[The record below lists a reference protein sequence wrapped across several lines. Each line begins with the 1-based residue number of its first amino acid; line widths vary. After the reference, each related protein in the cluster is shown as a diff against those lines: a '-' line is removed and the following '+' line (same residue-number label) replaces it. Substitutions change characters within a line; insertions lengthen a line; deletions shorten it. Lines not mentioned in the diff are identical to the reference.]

1 MVDQGPIPD
10 QAIDSQKSRL
20 LASRLLSFLK
30 PDQILEPKSESDL
43 QWGLDWTRFA
53 QPHPILVVFP
63 TSTQDVSQILK
74 LCSELKVSVVP
85 SGGRTGLAGGA
96 VAAHG
101 ELVLNLSR
109 MNRIGTLDALA
120 QMIRVDAGV
129 VHEEL
134 QNHLK
139 NTGLYWPIDLASK
152 GSCQIGGNLATNA
165 GGLRVVRYGH
175 VRNWVASLEA
185 VLMDGRVVELGLEVE
200 KNNTGYDLK
209 NLVIGSEGTLAVVTA
224 ATLKLAPLPGE
235 SVVLLNR
242 FDSIHNA
249 LEFLSAIKKKH
260 LPFLGV
266 EFWSEACLD
275 VVCARQGFEKPF
287 AERAPWT
294 LLLEIEATPTTW
306 AWLEE
311 ESEKSL
317 SGSVVATENEAK
329 RRLWNYRE
337 RITESLSQLGLVY
350 KNDLA
355 LPLGRMESFLTEV
368 NAASAR
374 WYPGCSVY
382 LFGHLGDG
390 NVHVNVVQPKDSPR
404 SAQDFLHLCEQS
416 NTPLF
421 ELVQKYKGSIAA
433 EHGIGL
439 LKRDFLKY
447 SKSDVEIE
455 LLKRIKTSWDPLGL
469 LNPGKIF
476 PQ

>member
-1 MVDQGPIPD
+1 M
-10 QAIDSQKSRL
+10 
-20 LASRLLSFLK
+20 
-30 PDQILEPKSESDL
+30 
-43 QWGLDWTRFA
+43 
-53 QPHPILVVFP
+53 
-63 TSTQDVSQILK
+63 
-74 LCSELKVSVVP
+74 
-85 SGGRTGLAGGA
+85 
-96 VAAHG
+96 
-101 ELVLNLSR
+101 
-109 MNRIGTLDALA
+109 
-120 QMIRVDAGV
+120 
-129 VHEEL
+129 
-134 QNHLK
+134 
-139 NTGLYWPIDLASK
+139 
-152 GSCQIGGNLATNA
+152 
-165 GGLRVVRYGH
+165 
-175 VRNWVASLEA
+175 
-185 VLMDGRVVELGLEVE
+185 
-200 KNNTGYDLK
+200 
-209 NLVIGSEGTLAVVTA
+209 
-224 ATLKLAPLPGE
+224 
-235 SVVLLNR
+235 
-242 FDSIHNA
+242 
-249 LEFLSAIKKKH
+249 
-260 LPFLGV
+260 
-266 EFWSEACLD
+266 
-275 VVCARQGFEKPF
+275 
-287 AERAPWT
+287 
-294 LLLEIEATPTTW
+294 LEIEATPTTW